1 MRDRERV
8 IASGLV
14 TLMLVLWLG
23 FFVHRSPRFAGSLAG
38 GVLGVS
44 GAILM
49 LVPLGYL
56 FVKRI
61 PPLRGW
67 STSHVSMATLLTWHI
82 YAGIIGPILALLHTG
97 HKFESP
103 LGIAL
108 TAMMLIVVLSGFTGR
123 YLMNQ
128 LSQNMQEKR
137 EMLTELEIVYRQA
150 GGAMRDAPKNER
162 LRRPRGN
169 VMSWWVSALFAS
181 GQEFRRDPR
190 LDDVGLIQLV
200 DAMAD
205 LEYAVKTH
213 ESFRRWFGNW
223 LKAHIVISLAF
234 YGLLGLHVWA
244 AVYFGLRWLS

>member
-14 TLMLVLWLG
+14 ILMLVLWLG

-38 GVLGVS
+38 GVLGIS

-61 PPLRGW
+61 PPLRRW
-67 STSHVSMATLLTWHI
+67 STSQVSMATLLTWHI
-82 YAGIIGPILALLHTG
+82 YAGITGPILALMHTG

-128 LSQNMQEKR
+128 LSQNIREKR
-137 EMLTELEIVYRQA
+137 GMLTELEIVYRQA
-150 GGAMRDAPKNER
+150 GGARKDASKNER
-162 LRRPRGN
+162 RRRPWGDL
-169 VMSWWVSALFAS
+169 MSWWMSELFAS
-181 GQEFRRDPR
+181 RQEFQRDPR
-190 LDDVGLIQLV
+190 VDDVGLIQLV

-213 ESFRRWFGNW
+213 ESFRRWFANW
-223 LKAHIVISLAF
+223 LKAHIVISLLF

-244 AVYFGLRWLS
+244 GIYFGLRWLS